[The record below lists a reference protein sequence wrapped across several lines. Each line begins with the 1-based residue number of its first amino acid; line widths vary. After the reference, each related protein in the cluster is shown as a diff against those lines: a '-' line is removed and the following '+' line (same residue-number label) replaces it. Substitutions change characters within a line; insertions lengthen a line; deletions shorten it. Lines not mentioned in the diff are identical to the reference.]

1 MAQSGEPVVSTVH
14 FQHNVACLSVCH
26 LLYLSYS
33 IYLSL
38 LSVCLF
44 VSLPLCLSIHHLF
57 IYLSFYHFIY
67 LSTCLFAYLPLC
79 AYFSLSH
86 SIYLSY
92 LSPSIHLSLPSA
104 YLPTSNYM
112 CTYFSLCL
120 FYLFDCLLLYLSII
134 CSSTCLSIHLSVYLK
149 LWTVYKMYLPFL

>member
-1 MAQSGEPVVSTVH
+1 MWFLYFSILLFLASFLCFFQEREKEFEESVAQSGEPVVSTVH

-57 IYLSFYHFIY
+57 IYLSFYPFIY

-86 SIYLSY
+86 SIYLTY

-112 CTYFSLCL
+112 CT
-120 FYLFDCLLLYLSII
+120 
-134 CSSTCLSIHLSVYLK
+134 
-149 LWTVYKMYLPFL
+149 